1 MVSRRALL
9 KGAVVAGAAGAGGVM
24 AHRLTS
30 DHEPPSPPVQDAAGH
45 LVWRN
50 WSGRLHA
57 YPAERAAPDSEVRV
71 LDVLAHAPAPIRPVG
86 AGHSF
91 TRLVPTAGTLLT
103 LDGLAGLVAHD
114 GARVQATVRAGTRL
128 GDLGPALAAVGQE
141 MPNLPDINKQSLAG
155 ALATGTHG
163 TGRVFRAIHG
173 DVVAL
178 RIATP
183 KGELLD
189 CDATRNPEL
198 FQAARVGLGAFGIV
212 TQVTIQSTP
221 LKRVRK
227 QVTGHR
233 VEEVM
238 EEWPALVAAHRNV
251 EFFVLPFT
259 GLAAVITVDE
269 TDEPVRPRGPDRDT
283 DTLMQLKRLRDW
295 TGFLPPLRRWVAR
308 AALQGAVPEDA
319 VDEGWKLLS
328 NERPVRFNEMEYH
341 VPLDAHM
348 AALREVL
355 AAIERHRPDVF
366 FPIEARVIDRD
377 DAWLSPFYDRVSGS
391 IAVHTYYK
399 DDCEF
404 LFELIEPIFRRFG
417 GRPHWG
423 KLHSL
428 KAADFAAL
436 YPRWKEACAVRAAV
450 DPQGRMLNDHLREVF
465 GA

>member
-1 MVSRRALL
+1 
-9 KGAVVAGAAGAGGVM
+9 
-24 AHRLTS
+24 
-30 DHEPPSPPVQDAAGH
+30 
-45 LVWRN
+45 
-50 WSGRLHA
+50 
-57 YPAERAAPDSEVRV
+57 
-71 LDVLAHAPAPIRPVG
+71 
-86 AGHSF
+86 
-91 TRLVPTAGTLLT
+91 
-103 LDGLAGLVAHD
+103 
-114 GARVQATVRAGTRL
+114 
-128 GDLGPALAAVGQE
+128 
-141 MPNLPDINKQSLAG
+141 
-155 ALATGTHG
+155 
-163 TGRVFRAIHG
+163 
-173 DVVAL
+173 
-178 RIATP
+178 
-183 KGELLD
+183 
-189 CDATRNPEL
+189 
-198 FQAARVGLGAFGIV
+198 
-212 TQVTIQSTP
+212 
-221 LKRVRK
+221 
-227 QVTGHR
+227 
-233 VEEVM
+233 
-238 EEWPALVAAHRNV
+238 
-251 EFFVLPFT
+251 
-259 GLAAVITVDE
+259 
-269 TDEPVRPRGPDRDT
+269 
-283 DTLMQLKRLRDW
+283 
-295 TGFLPPLRRWVAR
+295 VAR